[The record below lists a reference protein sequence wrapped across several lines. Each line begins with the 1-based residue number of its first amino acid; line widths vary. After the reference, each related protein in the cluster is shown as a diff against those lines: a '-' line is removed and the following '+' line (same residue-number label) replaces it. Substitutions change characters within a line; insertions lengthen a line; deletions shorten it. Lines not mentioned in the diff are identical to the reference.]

1 MKEAFMKLKRIIS
14 TALAAATVFG
24 VTAISGIT
32 ADEPA
37 AFAQNENVISVYDAE
52 KGYYKGMPLGM
63 SAEEFLGEFAEGHTL
78 KNAKGGD
85 ADPAKPIG
93 TDYTLCFGEESRP
106 LVIYGDVNRDA
117 KLNLSDVASMLK
129 HIAKWS
135 MDINLNA
142 GDVTLDSKVN
152 LADVSLM
159 LKYIAKWDVECGFV
173 SWKYDLSKVDAP
185 AEDDTLDLWFNHSA
199 IKEYKT
205 DAVPNDKHAF
215 DMYMAKNEY
224 EGCHVNLTSSTGH
237 KGLSAS
243 VTKFED
249 KAGNTLP
256 TELFFEDYFEVDNG
270 DKYPDRLP
278 PIEVKN
284 GFEIKASET
293 QGLFLKVKTD
303 FDTVPGMYRA
313 RIDIKNEAGQVVKR
327 GYVYTYVWNFEIP
340 EEPSIKTAY
349 GMSAYAIY
357 TSHNKLTEEHEG
369 QLYERYYEYFLENRI
384 TPWCMPFDPTDERAD
399 KYMSDPRVTTFLVYG
414 GYAGDRY
421 GNEGRLDAEGA
432 EYVSAAYDKIKD
444 NEVWSDKALFYM
456 NDEPR
461 FGDQLSAVEST
472 KGFLDANFPGARVL
486 VPTHVN
492 YFATGDWSDVNT
504 GFDNEGKYPAYAD
517 LDTYGIVEKFT
528 TVLCPSVRLFTT
540 PDMTFDGKIWY
551 TQKATDTFGTLRE
564 RLEKSRESG
573 KEIWWYYA
581 GDDNTA
587 LPHSGMVHRTAYWQ
601 QYDEDIEGVL
611 CWAVTEWQG
620 VSNRPQ
626 TQRPLSAGTGLY
638 VYNGGIYKIDG
649 PIACLRTEI
658 MRDGMEDVE
667 YLFLIEELLGKDVAD
682 EYNHKIT
689 TDMVTFERDAYV
701 LEELRRE
708 MGFRIEAALNK

>member
-1 MKEAFMKLKRIIS
+1 MKIKKLLS
-14 TALAAATVFG
+14 TVLATAA
-24 VTAISGIT
+24 VTGTMTFANT
-32 ADEPA
+32 AMSQDPA
-37 AFAQNENVISVYDAE
+37 PFTQKDNVISVYDEA
-52 KGYYKGMPLGM
+52 KGFYKGMAQGTTAADLL
-63 SAEEFLGEFAEGHTL
+63 SEFADGHTL
-78 KNAKGGD
+78 KNAKGEPIEGT
-85 ADPAKPIG
+85 ALIG
-93 TDYTLCFGEESRP
+93 TDYTICFGEDSRKI
-106 LVIYGDVNRDA
+106 VIYGDVNCDT
-117 KLNLSDVASMLK
+117 KINLTDVASMLK
-129 HIAKWS
+129 HIAKWNVS
-135 MDINLNA
+135 MNLNA
-142 GDVTLDSKVN
+142 ADVTVDDKVN
-152 LADVSLM
+152 LADASRILQ
-159 LKYIAKWDVECGFV
+159 YIAKWDVECGFV

-185 AEDDTLDLWFNHSA
+185 AEDSTLKLWFNHSA

-243 VTKFED
+243 VTQFKD

-256 TELFFEDYFEVDNG
+256 TELFFEDYFEVDTG

-313 RIDIKNEAGQVVKR
+313 RVDVKNESGQTIKR

-444 NEVWSDKALFYM
+444 NEDWASKALFYM

-461 FGDQLSAVEST
+461 FGDQLNAVEST

-492 YFATGDWSDVNT
+492 YFATGDLSDVNT

-517 LDTYGIVEKFT
+517 MDTYGIVDKFT

-540 PDMTFDGKIWY
+540 PDMTFDGQIWY

-564 RLEKSRESG
+564 RLEASREAG

-611 CWAVTEWQG
+611 CWATNEWQG

-626 TQRPLSAGTGLY
+626 TQRPLSAGAGLY

-667 YLFLIEELLGKDVAD
+667 YLVLAEELFGKDVAD

-689 TDMVTFERDAYV
+689 TDMVTFEKDAYV
-701 LEELRRE
+701 LEDIRRE
-708 MGFRIEAALNK
+708 LGTKIEAAVNEK